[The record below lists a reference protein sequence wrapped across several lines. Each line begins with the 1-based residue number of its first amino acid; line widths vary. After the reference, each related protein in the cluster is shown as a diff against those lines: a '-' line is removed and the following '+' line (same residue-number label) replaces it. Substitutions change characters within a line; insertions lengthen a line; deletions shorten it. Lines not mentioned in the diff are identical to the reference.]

1 MKKFNDSKGAV
12 FDVAEADK
20 EYFDKFIEEQN
31 VFDEDNDSKKRTIQM
46 KLEVATELP
55 DIEED

>member
-31 VFDEDNDSKKRTIQM
+31 VFEEDVYSKKRTI
-46 KLEVATELP
+46 
-55 DIEED
+55 